1 MDTNFSSDRV
11 IVKLK
16 PGANSNEISNL
27 QAQIGVTKVSTASQL
42 GIDIWQIP
50 SGTVEKIISTYKNDP
65 RFEYIEPDYII
76 TLEDVEKPSS
86 ATESSEK
93 ITPQATTPN
102 DPGYSQLWGLNNIGQ
117 SGGKA
122 DADIDA
128 PEAWDIQR
136 GNPNLVIGVIDTGVD
151 YNHPDLVGNIWTNPG
166 EIAGDRIDNDRNGYI
181 DDVRGWD
188 FAYNDNNPMDVDGH
202 GTHVAGTIAGKGNNG
217 VGVTGVAWNAKIMPL
232 KFLNDS
238 GSGSLSNAILAIN
251 YATAKGVKLTNNSW
265 GGGGY
270 SQALSDAINTAG
282 QRGALFIASAGN
294 ESNNNDANPAYP
306 ASYNLSNIIS
316 VASTTRTDGLSWFSN
331 YGATTVDLGAPG
343 SDIYST
349 LPNSS
354 YGTLSGTSMASPHVT
369 GAAALLWSQNPT
381 WTAQQ
386 IKNRLMSTGDSI
398 SALNGKTVSGKR
410 LNINNALS
418 NLPSV
423 TVNVSPATVQED
435 GAGNLTYSFSRSGNL
450 TSAMTVNFG
459 VAGTANAAAVG
470 SDPAD
475 YTVLTN
481 SAVKFS
487 PSTKTGT
494 ITFAAGSSTAQLVVD
509 PTADTLAESQNETV
523 VFNINSGTGYIGGT
537 PNTATGTIVSEEVL
551 PIFTNPNSITIPSS
565 GSASPY
571 PSTINVSGVSGN
583 IANIQVSLSGLSHTW
598 PDDVDMFLRGPGGQ
612 KVMLMSDAGDFADL
626 NNVNLTF
633 SDSAS
638 GTLPDGSQ
646 ITSGTYRPT
655 DYQVGDTFP
664 TPAPAGPYGTALSA
678 FNGTNPNGAWQL
690 FVQDDVG
697 WDSGSIAGGWSLTI
711 QRTSTINGTAGADN
725 LIGTANPD
733 IINGLAGN
741 DTLNGNTGADTL
753 VGGLGNDIYVVD
765 NTGDIATELASQGTD
780 LIQSSVTYTLPA
792 NVEDLTLTGT
802 TAINGTGNTVANIIT
817 GNTANNILNGSSGAD
832 QLKGG
837 TGNDTY
843 VVDNTGDVVTEL
855 ASQGTDLIQ
864 SSVTYT
870 LPANVED
877 LTLTG
882 TTAINGTGNTL
893 ANTVTGNTANN
904 ILNGGTGNDN
914 LIGGSGTDQLL
925 GSDGNDSLSGDAGND
940 TLTGGLGADKFIYN
954 TNAAFTTTAV
964 GVDTITDFNISQT
977 DQIVLDKT
985 TFTSISSIAGTGFS
999 VASEFAKVT
1008 SDALAATSA
1017 ADIVYNTTTGGLFYN
1032 QNGTAAGLGTGAQ
1045 FLTLTNKPAL
1055 TATQFLIQA

>member
-1 MDTNFSSDRV
+1 
-11 IVKLK
+11 
-16 PGANSNEISNL
+16 
-27 QAQIGVTKVSTASQL
+27 
-42 GIDIWQIP
+42 
-50 SGTVEKIISTYKNDP
+50 
-65 RFEYIEPDYII
+65 
-76 TLEDVEKPSS
+76 
-86 ATESSEK
+86 
-93 ITPQATTPN
+93 
-102 DPGYSQLWGLNNIGQ
+102 
-117 SGGKA
+117 
-122 DADIDA
+122 
-128 PEAWDIQR
+128 
-136 GNPNLVIGVIDTGVD
+136 
-151 YNHPDLVGNIWTNPG
+151 
-166 EIAGDRIDNDRNGYI
+166 
-181 DDVRGWD
+181 
-188 FAYNDNNPMDVDGH
+188 
-202 GTHVAGTIAGKGNNG
+202 
-217 VGVTGVAWNAKIMPL
+217 
-232 KFLNDS
+232 
-238 GSGSLSNAILAIN
+238 
-251 YATAKGVKLTNNSW
+251 
-265 GGGGY
+265 
-270 SQALSDAINTAG
+270 
-282 QRGALFIASAGN
+282 
-294 ESNNNDANPAYP
+294 
-306 ASYNLSNIIS
+306 
-316 VASTTRTDGLSWFSN
+316 
-331 YGATTVDLGAPG
+331 
-343 SDIYST
+343 
-349 LPNSS
+349 
-354 YGTLSGTSMASPHVT
+354 MASPHVT

-435 GAGNLTYSFSRSGNL
+435 GAGNLTYSFSRSGSL
-450 TSAMTVNFG
+450 TSPITANFG

-481 SAVKFS
+481 SAVTFS

-551 PIFTNPNSITIPSS
+551 PIFTNPNSITIPLG

-612 KVMLMSDAGDFADL
+612 KVMLMSDAGGGYSSRL

-633 SDSAS
+633 RDSAS

-655 DYQVGDTFP
+655 DYEVGDTFP

-690 FVQDDVG
+690 FVQDDTG

-711 QRTSTINGTAGADN
+711 QSAAINGTAGADN
-725 LIGTANPD
+725 LTGTANAD
-733 IINGLAGN
+733 VINGLAGN
-741 DTLNGNTGADTL
+741 DTLNG
-753 VGGLGNDIYVVD
+753 
-765 NTGDIATELASQGTD
+765 LA
-780 LIQSSVTYTLPA
+780 
-792 NVEDLTLTGT
+792 
-802 TAINGTGNTVANIIT
+802 
-817 GNTANNILNGSSGAD
+817 
-832 QLKGG
+832 
-837 TGNDTY
+837 GNDT
-843 VVDNTGDVVTEL
+843 
-855 ASQGTDLIQ
+855 
-864 SSVTYT
+864 
-870 LPANVED
+870 
-877 LTLTG
+877 
-882 TTAINGTGNTL
+882 
-893 ANTVTGNTANN
+893 
-904 ILNGGTGNDN
+904 
-914 LIGGSGTDQLL
+914 
-925 GSDGNDSLSGDAGND
+925 LSGDAGND

-985 TFTSISSIAGTGFS
+985 TFTSISSAAGTGFS

>member
-1 MDTNFSSDRV
+1 
-11 IVKLK
+11 
-16 PGANSNEISNL
+16 
-27 QAQIGVTKVSTASQL
+27 
-42 GIDIWQIP
+42 
-50 SGTVEKIISTYKNDP
+50 
-65 RFEYIEPDYII
+65 
-76 TLEDVEKPSS
+76 
-86 ATESSEK
+86 
-93 ITPQATTPN
+93 
-102 DPGYSQLWGLNNIGQ
+102 
-117 SGGKA
+117 
-122 DADIDA
+122 
-128 PEAWDIQR
+128 
-136 GNPNLVIGVIDTGVD
+136 
-151 YNHPDLVGNIWTNPG
+151 
-166 EIAGDRIDNDRNGYI
+166 
-181 DDVRGWD
+181 
-188 FAYNDNNPMDVDGH
+188 
-202 GTHVAGTIAGKGNNG
+202 
-217 VGVTGVAWNAKIMPL
+217 
-232 KFLNDS
+232 
-238 GSGSLSNAILAIN
+238 
-251 YATAKGVKLTNNSW
+251 
-265 GGGGY
+265 
-270 SQALSDAINTAG
+270 
-282 QRGALFIASAGN
+282 
-294 ESNNNDANPAYP
+294 
-306 ASYNLSNIIS
+306 
-316 VASTTRTDGLSWFSN
+316 
-331 YGATTVDLGAPG
+331 
-343 SDIYST
+343 
-349 LPNSS
+349 
-354 YGTLSGTSMASPHVT
+354 
-369 GAAALLWSQNPT
+369 
-381 WTAQQ
+381 
-386 IKNRLMSTGDSI
+386 
-398 SALNGKTVSGKR
+398 
-410 LNINNALS
+410 
-418 NLPSV
+418 
-423 TVNVSPATVQED
+423 
-435 GAGNLTYSFSRSGNL
+435 
-450 TSAMTVNFG
+450 
-459 VAGTANAAAVG
+459 
-470 SDPAD
+470 
-475 YTVLTN
+475 
-481 SAVKFS
+481 
-487 PSTKTGT
+487 
-494 ITFAAGSSTAQLVVD
+494 
-509 PTADTLAESQNETV
+509 
-523 VFNINSGTGYIGGT
+523 
-537 PNTATGTIVSEEVL
+537 
-551 PIFTNPNSITIPSS
+551 
-565 GSASPY
+565 
-571 PSTINVSGVSGN
+571 
-583 IANIQVSLSGLSHTW
+583 
-598 PDDVDMFLRGPGGQ
+598 
-612 KVMLMSDAGDFADL
+612 
-626 NNVNLTF
+626 
-633 SDSAS
+633 
-638 GTLPDGSQ
+638 LPDGSQ

-690 FVQDDVG
+690 FVQDDTG

-985 TFTSISSIAGTGFS
+985 TFTSISSAAGTGFS